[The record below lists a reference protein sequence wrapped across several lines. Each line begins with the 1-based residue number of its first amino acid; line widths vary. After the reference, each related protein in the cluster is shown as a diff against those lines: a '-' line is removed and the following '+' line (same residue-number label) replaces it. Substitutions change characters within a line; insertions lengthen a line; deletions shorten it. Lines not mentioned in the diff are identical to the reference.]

1 MKIIRFLFIGLLL
14 TYLLRSS
21 ILPVQAQTIEETTSE
36 ILVVFNEISEAEAS
50 GAEVSQLVVELNQII
65 LLVNR
70 GTETDLNEAN
80 TRLDQL
86 SQAALDATVTGNRA
100 TQNELV
106 TTIMVGVAAIIT
118 SIFAWI
124 YTPRIFWAF
133 WLRVKGDWTVEK

>member
-1 MKIIRFLFIGLLL
+1 MKIIRFIFIALLL
-14 TYLLRSS
+14 TCLPSS
-21 ILPVQAQTIEETTSE
+21 TLLPVQAQTVEETTAE

-80 TRLDQL
+80 TRLNQL
-86 SQAALDATVTGNRA
+86 SQAALDATVTGGRT
-100 TQNELV
+100 TQNELITTVIIGV
-106 TTIMVGVAAIIT
+106 TSIIT
-118 SIFAWI
+118 SILAWI
-124 YTPRIFWAF
+124 YTPRIFWAL

>member
-1 MKIIRFLFIGLLL
+1 MKIIRFLFIALLL
-14 TYLLRSS
+14 TCLQSS
-21 ILPVQAQTIEETTSE
+21 TLLPVQAQTVEETTAE

-80 TRLDQL
+80 TRLNQL
-86 SQAALDATVTGNRA
+86 SQAALDATVTGSRT
-100 TQNELV
+100 TQNELITTVIIGV
-106 TTIMVGVAAIIT
+106 TSIIT
-118 SIFAWI
+118 SILAWI
-124 YTPRIFWAF
+124 YTPRIFWAL

>member
-1 MKIIRFLFIGLLL
+1 MKIIRFLFIALLL
-14 TYLLRSS
+14 TCLPSS
-21 ILPVQAQTIEETTSE
+21 TLLPVQAQTVEETTAE

-80 TRLDQL
+80 TRLNQL
-86 SQAALDATVTGNRA
+86 SQAALDATVTGSRT
-100 TQNELV
+100 TQNELITTVIIGV
-106 TTIMVGVAAIIT
+106 TSIIT
-118 SIFAWI
+118 SILAWI
-124 YTPRIFWAF
+124 YTPRIFWAL

>member
-80 TRLDQL
+80 TRLNQL

>member
-1 MKIIRFLFIGLLL
+1 LKIIRFLFIAFLL
-14 TYLLRSS
+14 TCLQSS
-21 ILPVQAQTIEETTSE
+21 TLLPVQAQTVEEITAE

-80 TRLDQL
+80 TRLGQL
-86 SQAALDATVTGNRA
+86 SEAALDATVTGSRT
-100 TQNELV
+100 TQNELISTVIIGV
-106 TTIMVGVAAIIT
+106 TSIIT
-118 SIFAWI
+118 SILAWI
-124 YTPRIFWAF
+124 YTPRIFWAL

>member
-1 MKIIRFLFIGLLL
+1 LKIIRFLFIAFLL
-14 TYLLRSS
+14 TCLQSS
-21 ILPVQAQTIEETTSE
+21 TLLPVQAQTVEEITAE

-80 TRLDQL
+80 TRLNQL
-86 SQAALDATVTGNRA
+86 SQAALDATVTGSRT
-100 TQNELV
+100 TQNELISTVIIGV
-106 TTIMVGVAAIIT
+106 TSIIT
-118 SIFAWI
+118 SILAWI
-124 YTPRIFWAF
+124 YTPRIFWAL